1 MEGNS
6 VTGHVSADGQLD
18 CQLVEQT
25 VGLSADQVLPN
36 TSKVAET
43 KGLVRIC
50 NICQVKSSDA
60 ISHKDHLKGKRHN
73 KMLNRAL
80 LENSRLLESRYV
92 LESQIES
99 KLVALEERLFDLETK
114 VMYVYNRKK

>member
-1 MEGNS
+1 M
-6 VTGHVSADGQLD
+6 
-18 CQLVEQT
+18 
-25 VGLSADQVLPN
+25 
-36 TSKVAET
+36 
-43 KGLVRIC
+43 
-50 NICQVKSSDA
+50 
-60 ISHKDHLKGKRHN
+60 KGKRHN